1 MIKEQ
6 ENQEQKL
13 TYMKQDIDIA
23 RRMTKIKHKIA
34 VMSGKGGV
42 GKSTMAVNIAASLSK
57 KGYKTGILDVD
68 IHGPNVPK
76 MLNIGKKDLKINE
89 DGILPVEIGEN
100 LKVMS
105 SQFLLSDEN
114 SPIIWRGPKKT
125 AAIRQFLSD
134 VSWDDLD
141 MLVIDCPPGT
151 GDEHLTILQSIPS
164 IDGIIMVTTPHIVS
178 LDDVE
183 KSINMAKSLKIRV
196 LGIIENMSGLICPE
210 CEAEIPIFGNGGGS
224 EIASKTGMR
233 LLGSIPIEIRSKE
246 QDSTLLIENGNSETS
261 KKILEIVTEI
271 ENMVL
276 GNLCEITGK

>member
-1 MIKEQ
+1 MITEQ

-13 TYMKQDIDIA
+13 AYMKQDIDIA

-42 GKSTMAVNIAASLSK
+42 GKSTMAVNIAASFSK
-57 KGYKTGILDVD
+57 KGYRTGILDVD

-76 MLNIGKKDLKINE
+76 MLKIGKKDLKINE
-89 DGILPVEIGEN
+89 DGILPVKAKEN

-134 VSWDDLD
+134 VSWGDLD
-141 MLVIDCPPGT
+141 ILVIDCPPGT
-151 GDEHLTILQSIPS
+151 GDEHLAILQSIPS
-164 IDGIIMVTTPHIVS
+164 IDGIVMVTTPHMVS

-183 KSINMAKSLKIRV
+183 KSINMAKSLKIEI
-196 LGIIENMSGLICPE
+196 LGIVENMSGLICPE
-210 CEAEIPIFGNGGGS
+210 CETEISIFGNGGGS
-224 EIASKTGMR
+224 KIASKTGIP
-233 LLGSIPIEIRSKE
+233 LLGTVPIEVSPKE
-246 QDSTLLIENGNSETS
+246 QDNVLLIENSESKTS
-261 KKILEIVTEI
+261 ERIAKIAAKI
-271 ENMVL
+271 EDAVEMRA
-276 GNLCEITGK
+276 

>member
-1 MIKEQ
+1 MITEQ

-13 TYMKQDIDIA
+13 AYMQQDIIITK
-23 RRMTKIKHKIA
+23 RMDQIKHKIA

-42 GKSTMAVNIAASLSK
+42 GKSTMAVNIAASFAK

-76 MLNIGKKDLKINE
+76 MLKIGKTDLKVNE
-89 DGILPVEIGEN
+89 EGILPVKVGEN

-134 VSWDDLD
+134 VSWGNLD
-141 MLVIDCPPGT
+141 ILVIDCPPGT
-151 GDEHLTILQSIPS
+151 GDEHLAILQSIPS
-164 IDGIIMVTTPHIVS
+164 IDGIIMVTTPHTVS

-183 KSINMAKSLKIRV
+183 KSINMARHLKIEV
-196 LGIIENMSGLICPE
+196 LGIVENMSGLICPE
-210 CEAEIPIFGNGGGS
+210 CETEIPLFGRGGGS
-224 EIASKTGMR
+224 EISSKTGIP
-233 LLGSIPIEIRSKE
+233 LLGSIPIDIRFEKE
-246 QDSTLLIENGNSETS
+246 DDVLLVENSNSETS
-261 KKILEIVTEI
+261 KNILKVVTKIEKQ
-271 ENMVL
+271 VL
-276 GNLCEITGK
+276 KEESAGK

>member
-1 MIKEQ
+1 MITEQ

-13 TYMKQDIDIA
+13 AYMQQDIIITK
-23 RRMTKIKHKIA
+23 RMDQIKHKIA

-42 GKSTMAVNIAASLSK
+42 GKSTMAVNIAASFAN

-76 MLNIGKKDLKINE
+76 MLKIGKTDLKVNE
-89 DGILPVEIGEN
+89 EGILPVEVGEN

-134 VSWDDLD
+134 VSWGNLD
-141 MLVIDCPPGT
+141 ILIIDCPPGT

-164 IDGIIMVTTPHIVS
+164 IDGIIMVTTPHTVS

-183 KSINMAKSLKIRV
+183 KSINMAKHLKIEV

-210 CEAEIPIFGNGGGS
+210 CETEVPIFGNGGGS
-224 EIASKTGMR
+224 EIASKTGIQ
-233 LLGSIPIEIRSKE
+233 LLGAVPIEVNPKE
-246 QDSTLLIENGNSETS
+246 QVNALLIENKGSKSSER
-261 KKILEIVTEI
+261 ILEIVNKI
-271 ENMVL
+271 EDIIL
-276 GNLCEITGK
+276 K

>member
-1 MIKEQ
+1 MITEQ

-13 TYMKQDIDIA
+13 AYMQQDIIITK
-23 RRMTKIKHKIA
+23 RMDQIKHKIA

-42 GKSTMAVNIAASLSK
+42 GKSTIAVNIAASFAN

-76 MLNIGKKDLKINE
+76 MLKIGKIDLKVNE
-89 DGILPVEIGEN
+89 EGILPVEAGEN

-134 VSWDDLD
+134 VSWGNLD
-141 MLVIDCPPGT
+141 ILIIDCPPGT
-151 GDEHLTILQSIPS
+151 GDEHLAILQSIPS
-164 IDGIIMVTTPHIVS
+164 IDGIIMVTTPHTVS

-183 KSINMAKSLKIRV
+183 KSINMAKHLKIEV

-210 CEAEIPIFGNGGGS
+210 CETEIPIFGNGGGS
-224 EIASKTGMR
+224 EIALKTGIQ
-233 LLGSIPIEIRSKE
+233 LLGAVPIEVNPKE
-246 QDSTLLIENGNSETS
+246 HVNALLIENRGSKASER
-261 KKILEIVTEI
+261 ILEIVNKI
-271 ENMVL
+271 EDTILKKEESV
-276 GNLCEITGK
+276 

>member
-1 MIKEQ
+1 MITEQ

-13 TYMKQDIDIA
+13 AYMQQDIIITK
-23 RRMTKIKHKIA
+23 RMDQIKHKIA

-42 GKSTMAVNIAASLSK
+42 GKSTMAVNIAASFAN

-76 MLNIGKKDLKINE
+76 MLKIGKIDLKVNE
-89 DGILPVEIGEN
+89 EGILPVEAGEN

-134 VSWDDLD
+134 VSWGNLD
-141 MLVIDCPPGT
+141 ILIIDCPPGT
-151 GDEHLTILQSIPS
+151 GDEHLAILQSIPS
-164 IDGIIMVTTPHIVS
+164 IDGIIMVTTPHTVS

-183 KSINMAKSLKIRV
+183 KSINMAKSLKIRL

-210 CEAEIPIFGNGGGS
+210 CETEIPIFENGGGS
-224 EIASKTGMR
+224 EIASKTEIQ
-233 LLGSIPIEIRSKE
+233 LLGAVPIEVSPKE
-246 QDSTLLIENGNSETS
+246 HNGLLIENKESKTSE
-261 KKILEIVTEI
+261 KILKIVAKI

-276 GNLCEITGK
+276 NNGST

>member
-1 MIKEQ
+1 MITEQ

-13 TYMKQDIDIA
+13 AYMQQDIIITK
-23 RRMTKIKHKIA
+23 RMDQIKHKIA

-42 GKSTMAVNIAASLSK
+42 GKSTMAVNIAASFAN

-76 MLNIGKKDLKINE
+76 MLKIGKIDLKVNE
-89 DGILPVEIGEN
+89 EGILPVEAGEN

-134 VSWDDLD
+134 VSWGNLD
-141 MLVIDCPPGT
+141 ILIIDCPPGT
-151 GDEHLTILQSIPS
+151 GDEHLAILQSIPS
-164 IDGIIMVTTPHIVS
+164 IDGIIMVTTPHTVS

-183 KSINMAKSLKIRV
+183 KSINMAKSLKIRL

-210 CEAEIPIFGNGGGS
+210 CETEIPIFGNGGGS
-224 EIASKTGMR
+224 EIASKTEIQ
-233 LLGSIPIEIRSKE
+233 LLGAVPIEVSPKE
-246 QDSTLLIENGNSETS
+246 HNGLLIENKESKTSE
-261 KKILEIVTEI
+261 KILKIVAKI

-276 GNLCEITGK
+276 NNGST

>member
-1 MIKEQ
+1 MITEQ

-13 TYMKQDIDIA
+13 AYMQQDIIITK
-23 RRMTKIKHKIA
+23 RMDQIKHKIA

-42 GKSTMAVNIAASLSK
+42 GKSTMAVNIAASFAN

-76 MLNIGKKDLKINE
+76 MLKIGKTDLKVNE
-89 DGILPVEIGEN
+89 EGILPVEAGEN

-134 VSWDDLD
+134 VSWGNLD
-141 MLVIDCPPGT
+141 IMIIDCPPGT
-151 GDEHLTILQSIPS
+151 GDEHLAILQSIPS
-164 IDGIIMVTTPHIVS
+164 IDGIIMVTTPHTVS

-183 KSINMAKSLKIRV
+183 KSINMAKSLKIRL

-210 CEAEIPIFGNGGGS
+210 CETEIPIFGNGGGS
-224 EIASKTGMR
+224 EIASKTETQ
-233 LLGSIPIEIRSKE
+233 LLGAVPIEVSPKE
-246 QDSTLLIENGNSETS
+246 HNELLIENEESKTSE
-261 KKILEIVTEI
+261 KILKIVAKI

-276 GNLCEITGK
+276 NNGST